1 MTEDD
6 SRAGRDGT
14 DGPLEGRCGALK
26 SERAGPNKNGR
37 GNPSKWC
44 TLPAGWGTE
53 HVGVG
58 TCKHHLGN
66 SGKRDKAAQPVR
78 GAQAVQR
85 VVRPVEVD
93 RQLATVQA
101 IGRANGAGLYCDDM

>member
-66 SGKRDKAAQPVR
+66 TEKHVKAAQPVMA
-78 GAQAVQR
+78 AQAVQR
-85 VVRPVEVD
+85 FALPVEVD
-93 RQLATVQA
+93 PELAIVQA
-101 IGRANGAGLYCDDM
+101 IGRANGAVL